1 MKHLL
6 PDYQQH
12 LALSPE
18 ERIEKINSRIWIPYP
33 TAISTINRLRSFIN
47 HPKVTRMPNFF
58 LVGDTNNGKSEILE
72 ELDSYY
78 KPVVSPEEGVRLD
91 VLKIETP
98 PGGKQSDLYSEI
110 LMKLNSAHSLS
121 AIVPKKLY
129 QVRQVLS
136 SLQLKMLIID
146 ELHSAISG
154 SYNSQRGF
162 MISLKFLAN
171 DLKIVMVVAGTK
183 EAQRV
188 ISTDDQ
194 LSNRFEPIELPRWKL
209 NKEFLQLLLSF
220 EQRIALKKQSNLVQ
234 KEIAVKIFDL
244 SEGLLGE
251 VSKIIKAS
259 ASLAIINET
268 EKITPE
274 IIDAINFTPP
284 SVRRKV

>member
-6 PDYQQH
+6 PDYRHQ
-12 LALSPE
+12 LTLSPE

-33 TAISTINRLRSFIN
+33 TAISIINRLKGYVT

-58 LVGDTNNGKSEILE
+58 LVGDTNNGKSEILD

-78 KPVVSPEEGVRLD
+78 EPVVSADEGVKLD

-98 PGGKQSDLYSEI
+98 PGGRQSDLYSEI

-136 SLQLKMLIID
+136 SLQVKMLIID

-154 SYNSQRGF
+154 SFNNQRGF

-171 DLKIVMVVAGTK
+171 QLKLVLVVAGTR

-220 EQRIALKKQSNLVQ
+220 EQRIALEKQSNLVQ
-234 KEIAVKIFDL
+234 KEIAMKIFDL

-251 VSKIIKAS
+251 VSKVIKAA
-259 ASLAIINET
+259 ASLAIVNKT
-268 EKITPE
+268 EQITPE
-274 IIDAINFTPP
+274 IIDAISFTPP
-284 SVRRKV
+284 SLRRKV